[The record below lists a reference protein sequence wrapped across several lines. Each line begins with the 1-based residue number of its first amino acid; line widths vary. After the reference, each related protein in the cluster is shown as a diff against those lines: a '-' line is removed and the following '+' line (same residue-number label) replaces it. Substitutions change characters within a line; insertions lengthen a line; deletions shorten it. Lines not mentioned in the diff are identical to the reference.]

1 MNCLSNR
8 VSIEG
13 YFSKC
18 EVEGEMA
25 LLHIPLMTNKG
36 VVVYKALCKNEMLT
50 GISVT
55 ERTRIM
61 LDGRMIGGVIH
72 VKHVLR
78 LN

>member
-1 MNCLSNR
+1 MNCLSNK

-18 EVEGEMA
+18 DVEGEMA
-25 LLHIPLMTNKG
+25 LLQMPLMTKTG
-36 VVVYKALCKNEMLT
+36 VVVCKALCKNEMLT
-50 GISVT
+50 RISVT

-72 VKHVLR
+72 VNNVLR